1 MTFLGKVLVVVHL
14 VLSVMFMAFA
24 GAVYT
29 AQTNWR
35 QSATTATANAAKA
48 ASTAATEKAS
58 LQSQIDE
65 LTKERDGLKNDKEAL
80 TGQVTALTG
89 DNARLDTDNKTLKT
103 TADTQR
109 TVAELASQEQEERVK
124 EAQIQRSRNVD
135 LNKSRDEA
143 VAALASERDKIFGM
157 ELQIAQSRLKYDQLL
172 KDNATMRA
180 FLAANNLPTEVR
192 RMTVA
197 VSPPPDLDGEI
208 LEARKETKG
217 NRLFLEISVGSDDG
231 LVVGHTMTVY
241 RGDKFLG
248 RVRLEDVRPDKSVA
262 VVIETAPNSVIQ
274 KDDHVTTRF

>member
-35 QSATTATANAAKA
+35 QKSIADTTALQKAQSTSQTEQANLK
-48 ASTAATEKAS
+48 T
-58 LQSQIDE
+58 QIDE

-89 DNARLDTDNKTLKT
+89 ENARLDNDNKGLKT

-109 TVAELASQEQEERVK
+109 TIAELASQEAEERVK
-124 EAQIQRSRNVD
+124 EAQIQRARNVE
-135 LNKSRDEA
+135 LNKSRDES
-143 VAALASERDKIFGM
+143 VAALAGERDKIFGLD
-157 ELQIAQSRLKYDQLL
+157 LQLTQARSKYDQLL

-217 NRLFLEISVGSDDG
+217 NRIFVEISVGSDDG
-231 LVVGHTMTVY
+231 LVVGHTLTAY

>member
-35 QSATTATANAAKA
+35 KQSEADKKALQTAQSSSQAEQDRLKA
-48 ASTAATEKAS
+48 QVE
-58 LQSQIDE
+58 D
-65 LTKERDGLKNDKEAL
+65 LTKERDGLNNDKQAL
-80 TGQVTALTG
+80 TGQVTTLTAE
-89 DNARLDTDNKTLKT
+89 NTRLDNDNKGLKT

-109 TVAELASQEQEERVK
+109 TIAELASQEAEERLK
-124 EAQIQRSRNVD
+124 EAQVQRARNVE

-143 VAALASERDKIFGM
+143 VSALAGERDKIFGL
-157 ELQIAQSRLKYDQLL
+157 ELQMNQARTKYDQLL

-180 FLAANNLPTEVR
+180 YLAANSLPTDVR
-192 RMTVA
+192 RMTVS

-217 NRLFLEISVGSDDG
+217 NRLFVELSVGSDDG
-231 LVVGHTMTVY
+231 LIVGHTMTAY

-248 RVRLEDVRPDKSVA
+248 RVRLEDVRPDKSVG